1 MNAYRRDDEEL
12 RRRAQIILQVM
23 IWVTR
28 HPFDMLM
35 AIGVFLYLIWRLW

>member
-1 MNAYRRDDEEL
+1 MNGYRPDDEEL
-12 RRRAQIILQVM
+12 RRARLILQVM

-35 AIGVFLYLIWRLW
+35 AIGVALYLIWRLW

>member
-1 MNAYRRDDEEL
+1 MNGYRPDDEEL
-12 RRRAQIILQVM
+12 RRAQLILQVM

-35 AIGVFLYLIWRLW
+35 AIGVALYLIWRLG